1 MLKCSRK
8 NLPIP
13 IFQQPILFENQLG
26 DLANPYDATKTG
38 PLCAQGT
45 TDSNAVDELLNM
57 EVIDIISDL
66 LSSIDIG
73 IPLPEELVIGII
85 ENMLKVNLM
94 EKTGYDLLDEL
105 IDVQNVEFVEDCL
118 HLAVSTPQIP
128 QVDFTSILYG
138 ANIKTNFAIT
148 QSKCSKNII
157 GKLVFT
163 KLD

>member
-1 MLKCSRK
+1 MLSQKFTY
-8 NLPIP
+8 IP

-73 IPLPEELVIGII
+73 IPLPEELFIGII
-85 ENMLKVNLM
+85 ENLLKVNLTG
-94 EKTGYDLLDEL
+94 KTGYDLLDEL

>member
-1 MLKCSRK
+1 
-8 NLPIP
+8 
-13 IFQQPILFENQLG
+13 
-26 DLANPYDATKTG
+26 
-38 PLCAQGT
+38 
-45 TDSNAVDELLNM
+45 M

-73 IPLPEELVIGII
+73 IPLPEELFIGII
-85 ENMLKVNLM
+85 ENLLKVNLT

-148 QSKCSKNII
+148 QSKCSKNIGNREI
-157 GKLVFT
+157 SFYEIRLSS
-163 KLD
+163 